1 MYVRNTRRENWSVMT
16 TRDPAGLGRSELS
29 ERPALRVILR
39 VHFISDVY
47 E

>member
-1 MYVRNTRRENWSVMT
+1 MYVRNTRRENWSVSK
-16 TRDPAGLGRSELS
+16 TRDPAGLGRS